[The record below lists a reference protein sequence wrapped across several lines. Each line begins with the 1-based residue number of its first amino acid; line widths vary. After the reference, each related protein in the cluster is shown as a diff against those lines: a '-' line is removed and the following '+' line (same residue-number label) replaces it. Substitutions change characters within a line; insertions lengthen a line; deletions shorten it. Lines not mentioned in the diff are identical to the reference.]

1 VSLGALRTELHLCFG
16 RWAGTV
22 VARGEQLRVDDALG
36 WAEEHR
42 ARW

>member
-1 VSLGALRTELHLCFG
+1 MIRTELHLCFG
-16 RWAGTV
+16 RWSG
-22 VARGEQLRVDDALG
+22 RVGSRVIDGALG